1 HRPVLAEQ
9 PAAPRADAEP
19 PFRRFRAG
27 DRSGGAPARSVGRRD
42 LHDDAGA
49 QEPMTL
55 LLTIGAVWLGLV
67 LCFCC
72 LLALAA
78 RAGRA
83 AARARVPSR
92 PRLQLLA
99 GGAQD
104 SSSSR
109 TSLGSRSSRSPL

>member
-1 HRPVLAEQ
+1 
-9 PAAPRADAEP
+9 
-19 PFRRFRAG
+19 
-27 DRSGGAPARSVGRRD
+27 
-42 LHDDAGA
+42 
-49 QEPMTL
+49 MTL
-55 LLTIGAVWLGLV
+55 LLTIAAVWLGLV

-78 RAGRA
+78 RADRAFERA

-92 PRLQLLA
+92 PRLELFA

-109 TSLGSRSSRSPL
+109 TSVGSRSSRSPL